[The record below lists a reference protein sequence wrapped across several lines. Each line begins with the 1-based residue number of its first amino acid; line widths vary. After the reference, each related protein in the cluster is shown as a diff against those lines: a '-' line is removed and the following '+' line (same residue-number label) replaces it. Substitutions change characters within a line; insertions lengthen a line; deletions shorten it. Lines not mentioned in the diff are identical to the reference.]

1 MTKKEKI
8 VSGLAL
14 AFLLVAVIAL
24 AVILLTREEKPSL
37 KSKTF
42 FGEYFNTVSTVYCYS
57 DDSDRVF
64 SENCLA
70 VEGLL
75 DEYHKLSDIY
85 NEYEGINNLKTL
97 NEAAGGEPIRID
109 SRLMDMLVYAKE
121 IYTLTDGAVNVM
133 LGAVLSLW
141 HECREAADK
150 NPAAAALPDPTA
162 LAEASRHCDINS
174 LVLDREN
181 MTAVITD
188 PDASIDVGA
197 IAKGYATERAAELL
211 SSRGADG
218 YALDIGSNMR
228 TVGSHPTEGEWTVKI
243 RNPKPTADS
252 PYADEVKL
260 TEGAVV
266 TSGNYE
272 RYYTVAGKKYHHI
285 INKDTL
291 MPAEFFASVSVVHP
305 DSGFADCMSTA
316 LFNMSYDDGIAL
328 IAKAEAAGYGKL
340 RAIWISADGTVKKNY

>member
-8 VSGLAL
+8 VSVVAL

-37 KSKTF
+37 KTKTF
-42 FGEYFNTVSTVYCYS
+42 FGDYFDTVSTVYCYS
-57 DDSDRVF
+57 GDSDKAF
-64 SENCLA
+64 GENCTA
-70 VEGLL
+70 VERLL
-75 DEYHKLSDIY
+75 SEYHKLSDIY
-85 NEYEGINNLKTL
+85 NEYEGINNLKVL
-97 NEAAGGEPIRID
+97 NDNAGGEPIKID
-109 SRLMDMLVYAKE
+109 ARLMDMLVYAKE
-121 IYTLTDGAVNVM
+121 IHALTDGAVNVM
-133 LGAVLSLW
+133 FGAVLSLW
-141 HECREAADK
+141 HDCREAADK
-150 NPAAAALPDPTA
+150 NPASATLPSPSA
-162 LAEASRHCDINS
+162 LAEAALHCDINS

-188 PDASIDVGA
+188 AKASIDVGA

-211 SSRGADG
+211 KSLGAEG

-228 TVGSHPTEGEWTVKI
+228 TVGEHPTDGTWTVKI
-243 RNPKPTADS
+243 RNPKATAEN

-260 TEGAVV
+260 SEGAVV

-272 RYYTVAGKKYHHI
+272 RYYTVNGKRYHHI

-291 MPAEFFASVSVVHP
+291 MPAEFFTSVTVIHP

-316 LFNMSYDDGIAL
+316 LFNMSYEDGLSL
-328 IAKAEAAGYGKL
+328 IARAEAAGYGK
-340 RAIWISADGTVKKNY
+340 ISAVWIYEDGVVKKNY